1 MIKNLTILGIIF
13 ILFSSNIVFGKC
25 EIPEMP
31 SENEWSEWIN
41 YISKEAKNIGI
52 SKNIIDKE
60 LVNVRPIKKI
70 ILRDR
75 CQPESTMTFKE
86 YLYYRLDKTRIYTG
100 QNKIKEYKKE
110 LEIISS
116 TYDIQSEFIIAIWG
130 LESYYGKNQGD
141 SKIIPALVTL
151 SFDKRRSEFY
161 KKQLLAALEILEKNY
176 ANSDL
181 LLGSWAGAMGQVQ
194 FLPTT
199 YLESAVDFNNDGK
212 KDIWNTKIDV
222 FASIANYLTSLEKAP
237 WNNKVSWGIEVIP
250 PNNIGEIYESLKK
263 ENPKGC
269 YAVKTMSKNLSLE
282 AWNKLGFKSKNLKEL
297 DYFSNLEARLVAP
310 DGLDGRFF
318 LVFKNYKSILY
329 YNCSHYYALTVGL
342 LSDKIK

>member
-161 KKQLLAALEILEKNY
+161 KKQLFAALKILNENY
-176 ANSDL
+176 ISSENLMNGYPA
-181 LLGSWAGAMGQVQ
+181 
-194 FLPTT
+194 
-199 YLESAVDFNNDGK
+199 AVEMVHY
-212 KDIWNTKIDV
+212 DI
-222 FASIANYLTSLEKAP
+222 
-237 WNNKVSWGIEVIP
+237 GII
-250 PNNIGEIYESLKK
+250 
-263 ENPKGC
+263 
-269 YAVKTMSKNLSLE
+269 
-282 AWNKLGFKSKNLKEL
+282 
-297 DYFSNLEARLVAP
+297 
-310 DGLDGRFF
+310 
-318 LVFKNYKSILY
+318 
-329 YNCSHYYALTVGL
+329 
-342 LSDKIK
+342 